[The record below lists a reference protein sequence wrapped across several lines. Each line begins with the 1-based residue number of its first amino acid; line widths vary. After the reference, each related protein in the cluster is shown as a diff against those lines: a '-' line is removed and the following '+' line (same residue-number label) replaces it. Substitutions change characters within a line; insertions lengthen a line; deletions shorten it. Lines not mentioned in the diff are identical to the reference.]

1 MTEANVHDPGPGVAG
16 DRGEEH
22 ATAAREPLT
31 IGKATVRI
39 GTASWTDPT
48 MTAPGVFY
56 PPDAGTAEERLVY
69 YANQFPIVEVDSTYY
84 ALPVR
89 RTGELWLARTPP
101 DFPSSAAAAASRPLT
116 APTPASS
123 CANTTCPPRA
133 VTRSV

>member
-84 ALPVR
+84 ALPAR
-89 RTGELWLARTPP
+89 RTGELWLERTPP
-101 DFPSSAAAAASRPLT
+101 DFTFDIMAHALMTGQP
-116 APTPASS
+116 
-123 CANTTCPPRA
+123 CE
-133 VTRSV
+133 V